1 MLLVDKWGRE
11 LRNLRIS
18 VTSSC
23 NYHCIYCHREGLAND
38 GYGLSAEEYK
48 AIAYVAT
55 SLGIREYKITGG
67 EPLIRRDIVEIVK
80 AISDHKPSDLSMTTN
95 GYWLEAYAEKLAE
108 AGLKRVNVSIPSL
121 NRDRYRYVT
130 GLDAL
135 DKVLKGLETALGA
148 GLKPVTINVVV
159 LNNINDDEYKDFI
172 EFASSHGYRLRFI
185 ELEPISVPN
194 AVFKKFYKPLDNIIK
209 YLEGV
214 AIKKY
219 FRDLHHRPVYI
230 LDTGIEV
237 EIVKW
242 LHNTDFCMHCNR
254 IRLTANGVLLPCIM
268 ATKGIDLKPFLRPQ
282 IDLDGIRKAFVA
294 VNELR
299 RPFNIAYPKQ
309 TSRQSQ
315 V

>member
-23 NYHCIYCHREGLAND
+23 NYHCIYCHREGLVND
-38 GYGLSAEEYK
+38 GRGLSPEEYK

-67 EPLIRRDIVEIVK
+67 EPLVRRDIVEIVK

-95 GYWLEAYAEKLAE
+95 GYWLEVYAEKLAE
-108 AGLKRVNVSIPSL
+108 AGLRRVNVSVPSL
-121 NRDRYRYVT
+121 NRERYRYVT

-135 DKVLKGLETALGA
+135 DKVLKGLETALEA

-159 LNNINDDEYKDFI
+159 LNSINDDEYKDFI

-185 ELEPISVPN
+185 ELEPISVPST
-194 AVFKKFYKPLDNIIK
+194 VFKKLYKPLDSIIK

-214 AIKKY
+214 ATRKY

-242 LHNTDFCMHCNR
+242 LHNTYFCMYCNR

-268 ATKGIDLKPFLRPQ
+268 SARGIDLKPFLRPN
-282 IDLDGIRKAFVA
+282 IDLDGIRKAFIA

-299 RPFNIAYPKQ
+299 RPFNIRRSK
-309 TSRQSQ
+309 
-315 V
+315 